1 LIELLKGSM
10 PKDILFLE
18 KRKVQER
25 ILAKIPIRYWSIRD
39 EETEI
44 LFERNLDVKVSYSM
58 NISLGG
64 VFLVTKEELQVESM
78 IRLHLFLPSTPFV
91 STLAR
96 VLWTDPQGAGVCFV
110 GMKPKEVAAL
120 KEYLTQ
126 LKEL

>member
-1 LIELLKGSM
+1 M
-10 PKDILFLE
+10 PKDTLFRE
-18 KRKVQER
+18 KRKVQQR
-25 ILAKIPIRYWSIRD
+25 ILAKVPIRYWSIRD

-64 VFLVTKEELQVESM
+64 VFLVTKEELPVESLV
-78 IRLHLFLPSTPFV
+78 RLHLFLPTVPFI

-96 VLWTDPQGAGVCFV
+96 VLWTDVQGAGVCFV
-110 GMKPKEVAAL
+110 GMKTKEVESL

-126 LKEL
+126 IIE

>member
-1 LIELLKGSM
+1 MIELLKGSM
-10 PKDILFLE
+10 SKSILFQE

-25 ILAKIPIRYWSIRD
+25 ILAKVPIRYWSVRD

-44 LFERNLDVKVSYSM
+44 LFDRNLDVKVSYSM

-64 VFLVTKEELQVESM
+64 VFLVTKEELPVESL
-78 IRLHLFLPSTPFV
+78 IRLHLFLPSQPFL

-96 VLWTDPQGAGVCFV
+96 VLWTDVQGAGVCFV
-110 GMKPKEVAAL
+110 GMKPKEVESL